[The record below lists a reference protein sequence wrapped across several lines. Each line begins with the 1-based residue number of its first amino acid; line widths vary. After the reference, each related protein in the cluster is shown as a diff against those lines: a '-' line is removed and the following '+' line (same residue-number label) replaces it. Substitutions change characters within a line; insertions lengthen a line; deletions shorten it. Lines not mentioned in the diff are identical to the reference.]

1 MVLKR
6 SKTFRDIN
14 LSFRMHPITNDLM
27 VLKNED
33 AIKRSVINI
42 VNTIIGEKPFLNDFG
57 SQINAS
63 LFELDTSLHYISIE
77 NQIISALN
85 NYEPRIRIVEVRVT
99 IDGENNEM
107 SAQISYDIIGMNF
120 DTQEIDVLLHP
131 ARI

>member
-1 MVLKR
+1 VVLKR

-14 LSFRMHPITNDLM
+14 LSFKMHPITNDLM

-33 AIKRSVINI
+33 AIKRSVYNI
-42 VNTIIGEKPFLNDFG
+42 VQTIIGEKPFLNDFG

-63 LFELDTSLHYISIE
+63 LFELDTSLHYIAIE

-85 NYEPRIRIVEVRVT
+85 SYEPRIEIDEVKVN

-107 SAQISYDIIGMNF
+107 SALISYNIIGMEY
-120 DTQEIDVLLHP
+120 DTQEIDVLLLP

>member
-33 AIKRSVINI
+33 AIKRSVYNI
-42 VNTIIGEKPFLNDFG
+42 VQTIIGEKPFLNDFG

-63 LFELDTSLHYISIE
+63 LFELDTSLHYIAIE

-85 NYEPRIRIVEVRVT
+85 SYEPRIEIDEVKVN

-107 SAQISYDIIGMNF
+107 SALISYNIIGMEM
-120 DTQEIDVLLHP
+120 DMQEIDVLLLP

>member
-33 AIKRSVINI
+33 AIKRSVVNI
-42 VNTIIGEKPFLNDFG
+42 VMTIIGEKPFLNDFG
-57 SQINAS
+57 SQMNAS
-63 LFELDTSLHYISIE
+63 LFELDTSLQYISIE

-120 DTQEIDVLLHP
+120 DTQEIDVLLLP

>member
-14 LSFRMHPITNDLM
+14 LSFKMHPITNDLM

-33 AIKRSVINI
+33 AIKRSVYNI
-42 VNTIIGEKPFLNDFG
+42 VQTIIGEKPFLNDFG

-63 LFELDTSLHYISIE
+63 LFELDTSLHYIAIE

-85 NYEPRIRIVEVRVT
+85 SYEPRIEIDEVKVN

-120 DTQEIDVLLHP
+120 DTQEIDVLLLP

>member
-1 MVLKR
+1 MVLKK

-14 LSFRMHPITNDLM
+14 LSFKMHPITNDLM

-33 AIKRSVINI
+33 AIKRSVFNI
-42 VNTIIGEKPFLNDFG
+42 VQTIIGEKPFLNDFG

-85 NYEPRIRIVEVRVT
+85 NYEPRIRIDEVKVT

-107 SAQISYDIIGMNF
+107 SALISYDIIGMEM
-120 DTQEIDVLLHP
+120 DTQEIDVLLLP

>member
-6 SKTFRDIN
+6 SKSFRDIN
-14 LSFRMHPITNDLM
+14 LSFKMHPITNDLM

-85 NYEPRIRIVEVRVT
+85 NYEPRILIDEVKVN
-99 IDGENNEM
+99 IDGENHEM
-107 SAQISYDIIGMNF
+107 SAKISYNIIGMEM
-120 DTQEIDVLLHP
+120 DMQEIDVLLLP

>member
-6 SKTFRDIN
+6 SKSFRDIN
-14 LSFRMHPITNDLM
+14 LSFKMHPITNDLM
-27 VLKNED
+27 VIKDED

-77 NQIISALN
+77 SQITSALN
-85 NYEPRIRIVEVRVT
+85 TYEPRIEIDEVKVN

-107 SAQISYDIIGMNF
+107 SALISYSIVGMEI
-120 DTQEIDVLLHP
+120 DTQEIDVLLLP

>member
-1 MVLKR
+1 
-6 SKTFRDIN
+6 
-14 LSFRMHPITNDLM
+14 MHPITNDLM
-27 VLKNED
+27 VIKDED

-77 NQIISALN
+77 SQITSALN
-85 NYEPRIRIVEVRVT
+85 TYEPRIEIDEVKVN

-107 SAQISYDIIGMNF
+107 SALISYNIIGMEM
-120 DTQEIDVLLHP
+120 DMQEIDVLLLP

>member
-14 LSFRMHPITNDLM
+14 LSFKMHPITNDLM

-33 AIKRSVINI
+33 AIKRSVTNI
-42 VNTIIGEKPFLNDFG
+42 VLTIIGEKPFLNDFG
-57 SQINAS
+57 SQISAS

-85 NYEPRIRIVEVRVT
+85 SYEPRIEIDEVKVN
-99 IDGENNEM
+99 IYGENNEM
-107 SAQISYDIIGMNF
+107 SALISYNIVGMEM
-120 DTQEIDVLLHP
+120 DMQEIDVLLLP

>member
-14 LSFRMHPITNDLM
+14 LSFKMHPITNDLM

-33 AIKRSVINI
+33 AIKRSVYNI
-42 VNTIIGEKPFLNDFG
+42 VQTIIGEKPFLNDFG

-63 LFELDTSLHYISIE
+63 LFELDTSLHYIAIE

-85 NYEPRIRIVEVRVT
+85 SYEPRIEIDEVKVN

-107 SAQISYDIIGMNF
+107 SALISYNIIGMEY
-120 DTQEIDVLLHP
+120 DTQEIDVLLLP

>member
-33 AIKRSVINI
+33 AVKRCVVNI
-42 VNTIIGEKPFLNDFG
+42 VMTVIGEKPFLNDFG
-57 SQINAS
+57 SQMNAS
-63 LFELDTSLHYISIE
+63 LFELDTSLQYISIE

-107 SAQISYDIIGMNF
+107 SAQISYDIIGM
-120 DTQEIDVLLHP
+120 DTPTQDIDVLLLP

>member
-14 LSFRMHPITNDLM
+14 LSFKMHPITNDLM

-33 AIKRSVINI
+33 AVKRSVVNI
-42 VNTIIGEKPFLNDFG
+42 VMTVIGEKPFLNDFG
-57 SQINAS
+57 SQMNAS

-85 NYEPRIRIVEVRVT
+85 NYEPRILIDEVKVN

-107 SAQISYDIIGMNF
+107 SALISYNIVGMEM
-120 DTQEIDVLLHP
+120 DMQEIDVLLLP

>member
-1 MVLKR
+1 MALKR
-6 SKTFRDIN
+6 SKSFRDIN
-14 LSFRMHPITNDLM
+14 LSFKMHPITNDLM

-33 AIKRSVINI
+33 AIKRSVFNI
-42 VNTIIGEKPFLNDFG
+42 VQTIIGEKPFLNDFG

-85 NYEPRIRIVEVRVT
+85 NYEPRIRIDEVKVT

>member
-27 VLKNED
+27 VIKNED

-120 DTQEIDVLLHP
+120 DTQEIDVLLLP

>member
-1 MVLKR
+1 
-6 SKTFRDIN
+6 
-14 LSFRMHPITNDLM
+14 MHPITNDLM

-33 AIKRSVINI
+33 AIKRSVFNI
-42 VNTIIGEKPFLNDFG
+42 VQTIIGEKPFLNDFG

-85 NYEPRIRIVEVRVT
+85 NYEPRIRIDEVKVT

-107 SAQISYDIIGMNF
+107 SALISYDIIGMEM
-120 DTQEIDVLLHP
+120 DTQEIDVLLLP

>member
-6 SKTFRDIN
+6 SKSFRDIN
-14 LSFRMHPITNDLM
+14 LSFKMHPITNDLM

-33 AIKRSVINI
+33 AVKRSVVNI
-42 VNTIIGEKPFLNDFG
+42 VMTVIGEKPFLNDFG
-57 SQINAS
+57 SQMNAS
-63 LFELDTSLHYISIE
+63 LFELDTSLQYISIE

-85 NYEPRIRIVEVRVT
+85 SYEPRIEIDEVKVY

>member
-33 AIKRSVINI
+33 AIKRSVTNI
-42 VNTIIGEKPFLNDFG
+42 VLTIIGEKPFLNDFG
-57 SQINAS
+57 SQMNAS

-85 NYEPRIRIVEVRVT
+85 NYEPRILIDEVKVN

-107 SAQISYDIIGMNF
+107 SALISYNIIGMEM
-120 DTQEIDVLLHP
+120 DTQEIDVLLLP

>member
-33 AIKRSVINI
+33 AIKRSVVNI
-42 VNTIIGEKPFLNDFG
+42 VMTIIGEKPFLNDFG
-57 SQINAS
+57 SQMNAS
-63 LFELDTSLHYISIE
+63 LFELDTSLQYISIE

-85 NYEPRIRIVEVRVT
+85 NYEPRIRIVEVKVN

-120 DTQEIDVLLHP
+120 DTQEIDVLLLP

>member
-6 SKTFRDIN
+6 SKSFRDIN
-14 LSFRMHPITNDLM
+14 LSFKMHPITNDLM
-27 VLKNED
+27 VIKDED

-85 NYEPRIRIVEVRVT
+85 SYEPRIEIDEVKVD
-99 IDGENNEM
+99 IDGENHEM
-107 SAQISYDIIGMNF
+107 SALISYNIIGMEM
-120 DTQEIDVLLHP
+120 DIQEIDVLLLP

>member
-6 SKTFRDIN
+6 SKSFRDIN
-14 LSFRMHPITNDLM
+14 LSFKMHPITNDLM

-33 AIKRSVINI
+33 AIKRSVVNI
-42 VNTIIGEKPFLNDFG
+42 VMTIIGEKPFLNDFG

-63 LFELDTSLHYISIE
+63 MFELDTSLYYISIE

-85 NYEPRIRIVEVRVT
+85 NYEPRILIDEVQVN

-107 SAQISYDIIGMNF
+107 SALISYNIIGMEM
-120 DTQEIDVLLHP
+120 DMQEIDVLLLP

>member
-1 MVLKR
+1 MALKR

-14 LSFRMHPITNDLM
+14 LSFKMHPITNDLM

-63 LFELDTSLHYISIE
+63 LFELDTSLEYISIE

-85 NYEPRIRIVEVRVT
+85 SYEPRIEIDEVKVN

-107 SAQISYDIIGMNF
+107 SALISYNIVGMDS
-120 DTQEIDVLLHP
+120 DTQEIDVLLLP

>member
-33 AIKRSVINI
+33 AVKRSVVNI
-42 VNTIIGEKPFLNDFG
+42 VMTVIGEKPFLNDFG
-57 SQINAS
+57 SQMNAS
-63 LFELDTSLHYISIE
+63 LFELDTSLQYISIE

>member
-6 SKTFRDIN
+6 SKSFRDIN
-14 LSFRMHPITNDLM
+14 LSFKMHPITNDLM

-33 AIKRSVINI
+33 AIKRSGINI
-42 VNTIIGEKPFLNDFG
+42 VLTIIGEKPFLNDFG

-77 NQIISALN
+77 NQIFSALN
-85 NYEPRIRIVEVRVT
+85 NYEPRILIDEVKVNS
-99 IDGENNEM
+99 DGENNEM
-107 SAQISYDIIGMNF
+107 SALISYNIVGMEM
-120 DTQEIDVLLHP
+120 DMQEIDVLLLP

>member
-14 LSFRMHPITNDLM
+14 LSFKMHPITNDLM

-33 AIKRSVINI
+33 AIKRSVTNI
-42 VNTIIGEKPFLNDFG
+42 VLTIIGEKPFLNDFG
-57 SQINAS
+57 SQMNAS
-63 LFELDTSLHYISIE
+63 LFELDTSLQYISIE
-77 NQIISALN
+77 NQIISTLN
-85 NYEPRIRIVEVRVT
+85 NYEPRILIDEVKVN

-107 SAQISYDIIGMNF
+107 SALISYNIVGMEM
-120 DTQEIDVLLHP
+120 DTQEIDVLLLP

>member
-6 SKTFRDIN
+6 SKNFRDIN
-14 LSFRMHPITNDLM
+14 LSFKMHPITNDLM

-42 VNTIIGEKPFLNDFG
+42 VNTVIGEKPFLNDFG

-63 LFELDTSLHYISIE
+63 LFELDTSLEYISIE

-85 NYEPRIRIVEVRVT
+85 SYEPRIEIDEVKVN

-107 SAQISYDIIGMNF
+107 SALISYNIVGMDS
-120 DTQEIDVLLHP
+120 DTQEIDVLLLP

>member
-1 MVLKR
+1 
-6 SKTFRDIN
+6 
-14 LSFRMHPITNDLM
+14 MHPITNDLM

-33 AIKRSVINI
+33 AVKRSVVNI
-42 VNTIIGEKPFLNDFG
+42 VMTVIGEKPFLNDFG
-57 SQINAS
+57 SQMNAS

-85 NYEPRIRIVEVRVT
+85 NYEPRILIDEVKVN

-107 SAQISYDIIGMNF
+107 SALISYNIIGMEY
-120 DTQEIDVLLHP
+120 DTQEIDVLLLP

>member
-6 SKTFRDIN
+6 SKSFRDIN
-14 LSFRMHPITNDLM
+14 LSFKMHPITNDLM

-33 AIKRSVINI
+33 AVKRSVVNI
-42 VNTIIGEKPFLNDFG
+42 VMTVIGEKPFLNDFG
-57 SQINAS
+57 SQMNAS
-63 LFELDTSLHYISIE
+63 LFELDTSLQYISIE

-120 DTQEIDVLLHP
+120 DTQEIDVLLLP